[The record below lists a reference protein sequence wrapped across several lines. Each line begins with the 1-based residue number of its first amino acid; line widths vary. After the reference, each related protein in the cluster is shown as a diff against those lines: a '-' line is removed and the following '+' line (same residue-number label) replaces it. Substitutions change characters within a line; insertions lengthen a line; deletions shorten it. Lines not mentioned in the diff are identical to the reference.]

1 MKTVLRSELAILCL
15 YAMFFFLS
23 SGNANAEDSEVNTSD
38 PCSAANPS
46 ALFSLLDRPTFSDSA
61 CSVPFRHVVL
71 EIGLMRANLRG
82 EGSSKADSYPQA
94 EVRFGLPGR
103 NELKM
108 LAPNYTSQRSGT
120 PQEASSGFSA
130 TSIGFKHELGYT
142 SKWLGSVEA
151 VLTLPSGNDV
161 FGSRGLGT
169 TINGIVA
176 YSLSAHVGLSLQLG
190 VSSLTDSVLAG
201 GRRFTSFNQFLA
213 TTWNPIEQLQVYVEF
228 YGQTKTARNEG
239 AGYNFD
245 GGLQYLVTRWLEAD
259 LEAGVRL
266 TGNLGGFTHYYG
278 VGIGILF

>member
-1 MKTVLRSELAILCL
+1 MKTVLRSELEYYAYMQCFFSLVVGMLMRKIVKWIPPILL
-15 YAMFFFLS
+15 
-23 SGNANAEDSEVNTSD
+23 GRK
-38 PCSAANPS
+38 PS

-161 FGSRGLGT
+161 FGSR
-169 TINGIVA
+169 
-176 YSLSAHVGLSLQLG
+176 
-190 VSSLTDSVLAG
+190 
-201 GRRFTSFNQFLA
+201 R
-213 TTWNPIEQLQVYVEF
+213 
-228 YGQTKTARNEG
+228 
-239 AGYNFD
+239 
-245 GGLQYLVTRWLEAD
+245 
-259 LEAGVRL
+259 VR
-266 TGNLGGFTHYYG
+266 HYD
-278 VGIGILF
+278 